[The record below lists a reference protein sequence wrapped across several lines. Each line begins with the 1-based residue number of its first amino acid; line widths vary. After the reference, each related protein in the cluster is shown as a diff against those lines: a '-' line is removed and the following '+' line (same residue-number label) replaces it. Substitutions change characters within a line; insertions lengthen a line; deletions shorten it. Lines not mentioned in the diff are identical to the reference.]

1 MIRNMILVL
10 LMLTVIASVHE
21 AGHMLTAR
29 AFGAGV
35 IEYAVGIGPALIK
48 RRIGGTLYSLRVLP
62 LGGFCRLKD
71 IDEKDCDKTK
81 GRCLRDLPHWQQAL
95 VMLAGPLSNLA
106 LALAV
111 CTLSVLIY
119 GYYPPEI
126 SSVPEGGAAYG
137 ILQEG
142 DLITSI
148 DGHRTR
154 MLEDASELIASSE
167 DGTVTVGFERD
178 GRPMTAAIRMK
189 ETEEGRK
196 LGIVFALDRKRCSP
210 AGILPCGLEVISLER
225 LLPQI
230 RDGAPVLGGLADSET
245 VSLFESAG
253 HPFEDYFKRRE
264 LTVRN
269 CIPTAEGALMIAM
282 QEQAETV
289 FGSSV
294 LVIGFGNVGKAS
306 ARLFAA
312 AGAEVSCAVR
322 RADAAAEA
330 ESAGYAPLMMPELAE
345 SISRFDTVIN
355 TVPALVLDEPLLEAM
370 KPKALIIDLAS
381 LPGGVDK
388 AAAEALGVR
397 LVHALALPGKVA
409 PVTAGRYIAD
419 TVTNILTERGV
430 GNVT

>member
-1 MIRNMILVL
+1 MIRNVILVL

-21 AGHMLTAR
+21 AGHMLTAQ

-106 LALAV
+106 LALVV

-210 AGILPCGLEVISLER
+210 AGILPCGLERARYQTWTIVKALRDAVLGSKKLQLAGVVGVASEVGSVMDSASPGQGLDIMELFLTVVSILSINIG
-225 LLPQI
+225 LINALPL
-230 RDGAPVLGGLADSET
+230 PVLDGGRTA
-245 VSLFESAG
+245 F
-253 HPFEDYFKRRE
+253 
-264 LTVRN
+264 
-269 CIPTAEGALMIAM
+269 IIAEGLTGRDLKAQQDAANGIGM
-282 QEQAETV
+282 
-289 FGSSV
+289 
-294 LVIGFGNVGKAS
+294 LVIIAI
-306 ARLFAA
+306 FA
-312 AGAEVSCAVR
+312 
-322 RADAAAEA
+322 
-330 ESAGYAPLMMPELAE
+330 YAFY
-345 SISRFDTVIN
+345 SDFIN
-355 TVPALVLDEPLLEAM
+355 
-370 KPKALIIDLAS
+370 
-381 LPGGVDK
+381 
-388 AAAEALGVR
+388 
-397 LVHALALPGKVA
+397 
-409 PVTAGRYIAD
+409 YIW
-419 TVTNILTERGV
+419 R
-430 GNVT
+430 

>member
-1 MIRNMILVL
+1 MNGINILALGGDARAIYMCEQLAQRYSVTVCRL
-10 LMLTVIASVHE
+10 PVRPEGTSAVSKPEDMPSKADALILPMLTGVRH
-21 AGHMLTAR
+21 TA
-29 AFGAGV
+29 
-35 IEYAVGIGPALIK
+35 
-48 RRIGGTLYSLRVLP
+48 
-62 LGGFCRLKD
+62 
-71 IDEKDCDKTK
+71 
-81 GRCLRDLPHWQQAL
+81 
-95 VMLAGPLSNLA
+95 
-106 LALAV
+106 
-111 CTLSVLIY
+111 
-119 GYYPPEI
+119 
-126 SSVPEGGAAYG
+126 
-137 ILQEG
+137 
-142 DLITSI
+142 
-148 DGHRTR
+148 DG
-154 MLEDASELIASSE
+154 S
-167 DGTVTVGFERD
+167 F
-178 GRPMTAAIRMK
+178 
-189 ETEEGRK
+189 
-196 LGIVFALDRKRCSP
+196 
-210 AGILPCGLEVISLER
+210 LPCGLEVISLER
-225 LLPQI
+225 LLPVL